1 MRKMVPFVGGIIL
14 NLICWI
20 LIIRGIILL
29 VLSQFTDVQSEIYFF
44 TTVIT
49 ALTIGIFIIVNIW
62 FILKLTK
69 ESLFNENHS
78 IKKNMLKGGLVGASS
93 MAVVMAV
100 AKFTPDIGLSFNLTW
115 WVSLIMGA
123 ILWLVHFYLKKRE
136 S

>member
-1 MRKMVPFVGGIIL
+1 MVSYV
-14 NLICWI
+14 NLISWI

-29 VLSQFTDVQSEIYFF
+29 VLSQFTDVHSEIYFF
-44 TTVIT
+44 TTAVT

-62 FILKLTK
+62 FIFKLVK

-78 IKKNMLKGGLVGASS
+78 TKKDMIKGGLVGAGS
-93 MAVVMAV
+93 MAVVMVV
-100 AKFTPDIGLSFNLTW
+100 AKFTPDIGLSFNLNW

-123 ILWLVHFYLKKRE
+123 ILWLVHFYVKKRE